1 MVNNGLNP
9 AVASCI
15 VFLTFLLTVST
26 CMHNNEKWLE
36 KRSNTCTTV
45 IND

>member
-1 MVNNGLNP
+1 MNNGLNP

-26 CMHNNEKWLE
+26 CMHNNDKWLE
-36 KRSNTCTTV
+36 KHSACTTM
-45 IND
+45 INK